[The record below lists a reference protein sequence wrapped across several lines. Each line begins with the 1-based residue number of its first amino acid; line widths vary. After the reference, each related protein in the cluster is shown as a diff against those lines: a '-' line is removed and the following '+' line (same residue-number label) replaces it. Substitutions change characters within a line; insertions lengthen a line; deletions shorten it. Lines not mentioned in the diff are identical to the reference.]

1 MNRIEYFPLVTE
13 KGEVIGK
20 AARSECHSG
29 SFLLHPVIHLHVFNK
44 QGEIYLQKR
53 AMNKDT
59 QPGKWDTSVG
69 GHVDYGEEIELA
81 LKREAKEELGIVD
94 FEPSFVTQYKFTSEI
109 ESELVHCFYT
119 LYNKEIFPDPTEI
132 SEGRF
137 WKLSEIE
144 VQLGSNVFTPNF
156 EQEYSTILK
165 NLKLI

>member
-1 MNRIEYFPLVTE
+1 
-13 KGEVIGK
+13 
-20 AARSECHSG
+20 
-29 SFLLHPVIHLHVFNK
+29 
-44 QGEIYLQKR
+44 
-53 AMNKDT
+53 
-59 QPGKWDTSVG
+59 VG